1 MTPSNLS
8 IILGIS
14 VFLLVPPATTGAEEL
29 AAPAE
34 LAELASREQRLRAK
48 VDDQLRPRVDA
59 ATQDVSDAIA
69 VNMTELLERLFFRG
83 AAQGSPPAKQALA
96 DGQPTTR
103 VQQAGETACTR
114 VDDTLVCVLRE
125 VASR

>member
-8 IILGIS
+8 IVLGIS
-14 VFLLVPPATTGAEEL
+14 ILLLVPPATAGADEL
-29 AAPAE
+29 ATPAE

-48 VDDQLRPRVDA
+48 VDDQLRARVDA
-59 ATQDVSDAIA
+59 ATEDLSQVIA
-69 VNMTELLERLFFRG
+69 DMTVPLERQFLRV
-83 AAQGSPPAKQALA
+83 AAQGSPPPAKQALA
-96 DGQPTTR
+96 ADRPTSR